1 MNGIIYQEDVQCTHI
16 HRWNIH
22 TFWWWWRWWIDNTI
36 YFGVT
41 DVVMKF
47 WVIPTCISKFVI
59 LFYRYAFFFLF
70 CYNSV
75 ASCWGNF
82 VIWLREVTTPAK
94 TLFFT
99 IEKVQVTL
107 NMLQDDV
114 ESLTMWDSNSY
125 LIKEDTIDHEDI
137 ILLTITTVTIGV
149 NMSLSYIPQLSLHLA
164 EDT

>member
-1 MNGIIYQEDVQCTHI
+1 MS
-16 HRWNIH
+16 
-22 TFWWWWRWWIDNTI
+22 F
-36 YFGVT
+36 
-41 DVVMKF
+41 
-47 WVIPTCISKFVI
+47 
-59 LFYRYAFFFLF
+59 
-70 CYNSV
+70 
-75 ASCWGNF
+75 
-82 VIWLREVTTPAK
+82 WLREVTRAK